1 MDKRAKDHALQSFP
15 YGLFV
20 VGAVKGDVGL
30 TIVANWG
37 TQVSFKPSLL
47 AIAIEYDSRMRAVI
61 ETSRAFSINLLPSK
75 EIRVAKMFIKPRE
88 VRTSDYERHQLSGSR
103 HGLPFLNDAIACVEC
118 RVVASH
124 QMGDHLLF
132 VGEVTD
138 ALYRGGGDA
147 LTLRETGWRYHR

>member
-1 MDKRAKDHALQSFP
+1 MDRRAKDHALQSFP

-20 VGAVKGDVGL
+20 VGATEGDVGL

-47 AIAIEYDSRMRAVI
+47 AISIEYDSRMRAAI
-61 ETSRAFSINLLPSK
+61 ETSGAFSVNLLPSK

-88 VRTSDYERHQLSGSR
+88 TRKSDYERQLLSGSK
-103 HGLPFLNDAIACVEC
+103 HGLPFLNDAMACLEC
-118 RVVASH
+118 KVVASH
-124 QMGDHLLF
+124 QLGDHVLF

-138 ALYRGGGDA
+138 AVYRGGGEA